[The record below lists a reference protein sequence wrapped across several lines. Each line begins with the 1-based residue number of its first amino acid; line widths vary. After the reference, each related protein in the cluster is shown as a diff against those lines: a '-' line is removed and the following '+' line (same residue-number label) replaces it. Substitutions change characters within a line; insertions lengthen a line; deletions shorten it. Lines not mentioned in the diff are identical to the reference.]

1 MLNSC
6 KKSRIVGPS
15 GIWEYNQLIGAKV
28 KVNSLPIS
36 NFFGCFSGCGSND
49 LLTIKDIYIRISL
62 DGKAITVIELVEYPG
77 KIFTW
82 KDLEVVELNVVSK
95 FKAVCGTFLS
105 DQSVCGHGVDTEA
118 SWIKETSNGGIAFVD
133 EKGNI
138 ITNRIVRLVGANVED
153 INTDTDEI
161 TDIDVNFRGDI
172 LDKN

>member
-6 KKSRIVGPS
+6 KNSRIVGPS
-15 GIWEYNQLIGAKV
+15 GIWEYEQLIGAKV

-36 NFFGCFSGCGSND
+36 NFFGCFSGRCKD

-82 KDLEVVELNVVSK
+82 KDLEIIELGISSK

-105 DQSVCGHGVDTEA
+105 NQSICGFGVDKEA
-118 SWIKETSNGGIAFVD
+118 SWIKDTSNGIAFID

-138 ITNRIVRLVGANVED
+138 ITNRIVRIVGANIED
-153 INTDTDEI
+153 INTDTNEI
-161 TDIDVNFRGDI
+161 TDIDVNFNGDI
-172 LDKN
+172 LDKNK